1 MQKPQI
7 LIFMEITDAEWDEM
21 VRLLCLREKKFKK
34 NTIIFHQGDITEE
47 MGIVIKGNVNIEN
60 VDISGNVSLLGNA
73 EAGDVFAETYALC
86 GEAMAVDAVAT
97 SETVILFLRMK
108 QLMHEKNAG
117 YSWYGKMQA
126 NIIRMLSK
134 KNLVLSN
141 RIFCTTPKKIRD
153 RVYTYLS
160 MQRVRSGCRK
170 FKIPFN
176 RQQMADYLNLDRS
189 ALSKE
194 LGLMQE
200 EGILSF
206 YKNEF
211 ELLEAEEYDVKR

>member
-1 MQKPQI
+1 MK
-7 LIFMEITDAEWDEM
+7 
-21 VRLLCLREKKFKK
+21 RLLTYLKRHPLATLFAPLFKMLEASFELFVPLVVAK
-34 NTIIFHQGDITEE
+34 MIDI
-47 MGIVIKGNVNIEN
+47 GI
-60 VDISGNVSLLGNA
+60 
-73 EAGDVFAETYALC
+73 Y
-86 GEAMAVDAVAT
+86 
-97 SETVILFLRMK
+97 
-108 QLMHEKNAG
+108 QKNAG
-117 YSWYGKMQA
+117 YLWYGKMQA

-153 RVYTYLS
+153 RVYSYLS

>member
-7 LIFMEITDAEWDEM
+7 PIFMEITDAEWDEM

-117 YSWYGKMQA
+117 YSWYGKCRLT
-126 NIIRMLSK
+126 NRMLSK
-134 KNLVLSN
+134 KIWCCQIVFSVQLRKKSGIVCIP
-141 RIFCTTPKKIRD
+141 IF
-153 RVYTYLS
+153 
-160 MQRVRSGCRK
+160 QCR
-170 FKIPFN
+170 
-176 RQQMADYLNLDRS
+176 
-189 ALSKE
+189 
-194 LGLMQE
+194 G
-200 EGILSF
+200 
-206 YKNEF
+206 
-211 ELLEAEEYDVKR
+211 

>member
-7 LIFMEITDAEWDEM
+7 PIFMEITDAEWDEM

-117 YSWYGKMQA
+117 YSGTVK
-126 NIIRMLSK
+126 
-134 KNLVLSN
+134 
-141 RIFCTTPKKIRD
+141 
-153 RVYTYLS
+153 
-160 MQRVRSGCRK
+160 CR
-170 FKIPFN
+170 
-176 RQQMADYLNLDRS
+176 LT
-189 ALSKE
+189 
-194 LGLMQE
+194 
-200 EGILSF
+200 
-206 YKNEF
+206 
-211 ELLEAEEYDVKR
+211 

>member
-1 MQKPQI
+1 M
-7 LIFMEITDAEWDEM
+7 
-21 VRLLCLREKKFKK
+21 
-34 NTIIFHQGDITEE
+34 
-47 MGIVIKGNVNIEN
+47 
-60 VDISGNVSLLGNA
+60 DISGNVSLLGNA

-134 KNLVLSN
+134 KKSGVVKSYFLYNSE
-141 RIFCTTPKKIRD
+141 KIRD